1 MQLSIFPR
9 IYAFF
14 TFFPE
19 ISPANYAGGQ
29 PHRGLVFSDD
39 YPWRQPVWQLCN
51 TVNKFAMDKKCAQLW
66 QRLSAALKPQVSADS
81 FKRWFSAVELIEAKD
96 KTLTLAVPNNIYQLW
111 IESNYMPAL
120 QTAIVTTFG
129 SPRSVKFSSLSGPDA
144 FSAEDSAP
152 LKEGS
157 LEPPGDAKPSA
168 TVPGLNPRN
177 TFESFVVG
185 PNNEIA
191 HAASLAVAQAPARTY
206 NPLFIYGGVGLGKTH
221 LMQAIGQYVWTK
233 KKNIKVIYISS
244 ELFINE
250 FIDAIQ
256 HSNLVKFRKRYRQ
269 ADLLLIDDIQFLGGK
284 ERSQEEFFHTF
295 NTLFDGHKQIVLSS
309 DRPASEIANLEHR
322 LVSRF
327 EWGLTAELQPPD
339 IETRLAI
346 LRKKARTMQIK
357 LQDEVFQFL
366 ASRIRTNVR
375 RLEGA
380 LMRVASFASLSGKE
394 LTQEAVEHLLKDIL
408 QEEARHSVTIEQIQR
423 RVAEHFDVR
432 VADMTS
438 KRRPASIAFPRQ
450 VAMYLARQLTKASLN
465 EIGEAFGGRDHGTV
479 LHACKLVRKRIA
491 EQDNIRQTISF
502 IDSSLQR

>member
-1 MQLSIFPR
+1 
-9 IYAFF
+9 
-14 TFFPE
+14 
-19 ISPANYAGGQ
+19 
-29 PHRGLVFSDD
+29 
-39 YPWRQPVWQLCN
+39 
-51 TVNKFAMDKKCAQLW
+51 MDEKCAQLW
-66 QRLSAALKPQVSADS
+66 QKLSGVLKPHVSADTY
-81 FKRWFSAVELIEAKD
+81 KRWFSAVRLISATD
-96 KTLTLAVPNNIYQLW
+96 DTLTLLVPNNIYQFW
-111 IESNYMPAL
+111 IESNHMAALEAAVVTAFGAPRAIKFAVPSEGGVSVVEPAG
-120 QTAIVTTFG
+120 ADPEAV
-129 SPRSVKFSSLSGPDA
+129 
-144 FSAEDSAP
+144 E
-152 LKEGS
+152 
-157 LEPPGDAKPSA
+157 LEPERPRDAKNSA
-168 TVPGLNPRN
+168 SALGLNPRN
-177 TFESFVVG
+177 TFDSFVVG

-191 HAASLAVAQAPARTY
+191 HAASLAVAQSPARTY

-221 LMQAIGQYVWTK
+221 LMQAIGQYVWSK
-233 KKNIKVIYISS
+233 KKNARVMYLSS

-256 HSNLVKFRKRYRQ
+256 HNTLVKFRKRYRQ

-339 IETRLAI
+339 VETRTAI
-346 LRKKARTMQIK
+346 LRKKARALQINLK
-357 LQDEVFQFL
+357 DEVFDFL
-366 ASRIRTNVR
+366 AHRIRTNVR

-394 LTQEAVEHLLKDIL
+394 LTNDVVEHLLKDIL
-408 QEEARHSVTIEQIQR
+408 NEEARHAITIEQIQR

-432 VADMTS
+432 LADMTS
-438 KRRPASIAFPRQ
+438 KRRPAHIAFPRQ

-465 EIGEAFGGRDHGTV
+465 EIGDAFGGRDHGTV
-479 LHACKLVRKRIA
+479 LHAYKLVKRRMI
-491 EQDNIRQTISF
+491 EQDNIRQTVSF